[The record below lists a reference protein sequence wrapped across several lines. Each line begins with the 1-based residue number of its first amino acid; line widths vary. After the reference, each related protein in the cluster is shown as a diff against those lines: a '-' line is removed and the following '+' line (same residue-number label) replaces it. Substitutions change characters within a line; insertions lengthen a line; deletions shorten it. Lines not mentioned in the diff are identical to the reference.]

1 MVNKHNREYIN
12 VLMRHV
18 FRRPENIAS
27 VTELIE
33 AKKEQDSFLKNVM
46 KRFMS
51 GKKDSRNGTQP
62 MSPSAASPERHSAS
76 GLDHGMLGSFN
87 MTGGSNH
94 QGPMSSFSR
103 HNQNFYEIP
112 CNATPI
118 FFNLPALIDT
128 CVNQSLQNSLTLVHL
143 CKTAKS

>member
-1 MVNKHNREYIN
+1 
-12 VLMRHV
+12 MRHV

-27 VTELIE
+27 VAELIE

-103 HNQNFYEIP
+103 HNQNQDGG
-112 CNATPI
+112 NNMRNGKAKK
-118 FFNLPALIDT
+118 
-128 CVNQSLQNSLTLVHL
+128 NSSKRVSRENPSVVTNIKISRGFTDRKNLTLTNDQL
-143 CKTAKS
+143 QG

>member
-1 MVNKHNREYIN
+1 MDEYVCLGTAPLFGFPPVCYGPPEDKVVNKHNREYIN

-27 VTELIE
+27 VAELIE

-87 MTGGSNH
+87 MNGGSNH
-94 QGPMSSFSR
+94 QGLMSSFSR
-103 HNQNFYEIP
+103 HNQN
-112 CNATPI
+112 
-118 FFNLPALIDT
+118 
-128 CVNQSLQNSLTLVHL
+128 
-143 CKTAKS
+143 